1 MTLTL
6 NANMVDNDWLP
17 PFSLREYERRFRV
30 VRQGMEEQGLD
41 ALVIYGAHSFA
52 GRDLGQINAVY
63 LSNYAAF
70 IHTYVVV
77 PLHDEPT
84 VFIPIAPHLPNAK
97 DLSCLTDIRCVGTR
111 CELGVS
117 ARLKELGLER
127 GRIGVVGPLNAS
139 WWNMS
144 LPTEATAHLG
154 EALPEAEFRVVSE
167 LYEQWRLIKSPEE
180 LDHQRRAASINDA
193 AQEAVVQATRPG
205 VRHHDLSEIG
215 YATAQKLRGNTAYIH
230 MSSTSMADPTMTYP
244 DPYPTHKEVG
254 PDEVVLSEHSVGFGG
269 YYGKLMTTWFT
280 GEPTKE
286 YRALFDVASEVY
298 RTALAELKPGM
309 TGADADRLME
319 PVAKAGW
326 TVPFP
331 LVSGWSAYNSPPM
344 VGWPSTRDEPAG
356 NQPGASATFEP
367 GMAVRISVNPHTRDG
382 RALWVAS
389 ACVFTE
395 SGLES
400 FHAYD
405 PAVLRVVPSDSAS

>member
-6 NANMVDNDWLP
+6 NPHMVDNDWLP
-17 PFSLREYERRFRV
+17 PFSLQEYERRFALIRSAMA
-30 VRQGMEEQGLD
+30 QEGLD
-41 ALVIYGAHSFA
+41 ALVVYGAHSFA

-63 LSNYAAF
+63 LTNYAAF

-77 PLHDEPT
+77 PLHEEPT

-97 DLSCLTDIRCVGTR
+97 DLSCLTDIRSVGTR

-117 ARLKELGLER
+117 ERLKELGLER

-139 WWNMS
+139 WWTMS
-144 LPTEATAHLG
+144 LPTEASQHFA
-154 EALPEAEFRVVSE
+154 EALPDAEFRVVSE
-167 LYEQWRLIKSPEE
+167 LYEQWRLLKSDEE
-180 LDHQRRAASINDA
+180 LEHQRRAASINDA
-193 AQEAVVQATRPG
+193 AQEAIVQATKPG

-215 YATAQKLRGNTAYIH
+215 YATAQAQRGNTAYIH
-230 MSSTSMADPTMTYP
+230 MSSTSMAEPTMTYP
-244 DPYPTHKEVG
+244 DPFPTHKTVG

-286 YRALFDVASEVY
+286 YRELFDVAADVY
-298 RTALAELKPGM
+298 RTTLAELKPGM
-309 TGADADRLME
+309 TSADADRLME
-319 PVAKAGW
+319 PIARAGW

-344 VGWPSTRDEPAG
+344 VGWPTRESA
-356 NQPGASATFEP
+356 AATFEP
-367 GMAVRISVNPHTRDG
+367 GMAVRVSVNPHTSDG

-395 SGLES
+395 TGLES
-400 FHAYD
+400 LHAYD
-405 PAVLRVVPSDSAS
+405 PADLRVV